1 MLRRIKIIFQKEV
14 VDNLRDRR
22 ALTSTLMG
30 TLLGPGLMLLLFF
43 VIGRTVE
50 DAAQQALQLPVLGAE
65 HAPNLILFLEQN
77 NVEILAPPA
86 NPQQSVRVGDFD
98 VVLIVPE
105 GFGGNLQSGLPARV
119 ELVVDASRQSSQ
131 IDVDR
136 TERLLE
142 SYNQQLAVLRLITRG
157 VSPIILQ
164 PLAIETVDVATPQSQ
179 AANLLGMMP
188 YFLIF
193 AIFLGGMHLAIDTTA
208 GERER
213 NSLEPLL
220 INPAPRRDMVLGKM
234 GATILFTIVSLVGTL
249 AAFGVLFNV
258 VPLEEFVGTR
268 ININF
273 SVMVGI
279 FLICLPMVGLA
290 AAIQTIIASFARN
303 YKEAQSYLSFLPL
316 IPALPG
322 MFLAFIPI
330 KPTLWMMMI
339 PTFGQQL
346 IINQLMREEPVLTM
360 NVVVSVLITLAITGI
375 LSWIAVWLYKREQI
389 LFGRT

>member
-1 MLRRIKIIFQKEV
+1 
-14 VDNLRDRR
+14 
-22 ALTSTLMG
+22 
-30 TLLGPGLMLLLFF
+30 
-43 VIGRTVE
+43 
-50 DAAQQALQLPVLGAE
+50 
-65 HAPNLILFLEQN
+65 
-77 NVEILAPPA
+77 
-86 NPQQSVRVGDFD
+86 
-98 VVLIVPE
+98 
-105 GFGGNLQSGLPARV
+105 
-119 ELVVDASRQSSQ
+119 
-131 IDVDR
+131 
-136 TERLLE
+136 
-142 SYNQQLAVLRLITRG
+142 
-157 VSPIILQ
+157 
-164 PLAIETVDVATPQSQ
+164 
-179 AANLLGMMP
+179 MMP

-258 VPLEEFVGTR
+258 VPLEEFVGAR
-268 ININF
+268 ININLG
-273 SVMVGI
+273 VMVAI

-290 AAIQTIIASFARN
+290 AAIQTIIASFSRN

-322 MFLAFIPI
+322 MFLAFVPI

-346 IINQLMREEPVLTM
+346 LINQLMREEPVLVM
-360 NVVVSVLITLAITGI
+360 NVVVSVLITLAVSVF